1 MGAMITY
8 YMDGIYLEIEN
19 AVKRLQRNL
28 RRGVLP
34 KHVQPYLPYDRA
46 EGSIRRDMG
55 QMWVEGKLV
64 RVGGTG
70 ARQGYRCATDAERS
84 FWSRVLDVLV
94 FIGRA
99 GQDDLAGRL
108 GVELEIAETVLNWL
122 AEIGRVIRLAD
133 GRYRLPSRIEALAWS
148 RCGCWPYGAERAA

>member
-1 MGAMITY
+1 MITY
-8 YMDGIYLEIEN
+8 YMDGIYEDIEG

-55 QMWVEGKLV
+55 QMWTEGRLV
-64 RVGGTG
+64 RVGGQGT
-70 ARQGYRCATDAERS
+70 RRGYRCASTDERS
-84 FWSRVLDVLV
+84 AWRRVLDVLV
-94 FIGRA
+94 FIRRA
-99 GQDDLAGRL
+99 AVADVVARL
-108 GVELEIAETVLNWL
+108 GIDDEMAALVMDWL
-122 AEIGRVIRLAD
+122 AEIGRVIRLND
-133 GRYRLPSRIEALAWS
+133 GGYRLPSRIEALAWQ

>member
-1 MGAMITY
+1 MITF
-8 YMDGIYLEIEN
+8 YMDGIYDEIDGV
-19 AVKRLQRNL
+19 VKRLQRNL

-34 KHVQPYLPYDRA
+34 KHVQPHLPYDRA

-55 QMWVEGKLV
+55 QMWIDGRLV

-70 ARQGYRCATDAERS
+70 ARQGYRCPTDVERS
-84 FWSRVLDVLV
+84 AWSRILDVLV

-99 GQDDLAGRL
+99 GLDDLAAKL
-108 GVELEIAETVLNWL
+108 AVESEVAETVLNWL

-133 GRYRLPSRIEALAWS
+133 GRYRLPSRIESLAWS